1 MEETQDKVKVR
12 RAKQKNTSET
22 FAGESSWRD
31 HAACIGKQEF
41 FFEEKSTTTVAK
53 AKAIC
58 ATCVVKVSCLEHAM
72 QNLDYGV
79 WGGLTSNERRK
90 ARRVMKVKVSE

>member
-1 MEETQDKVKVR
+1 MEETQDKQKVR
-12 RAKQKNTSET
+12 RRKKTKET

-31 HAACIGKQEF
+31 RAACIGKQEF
-41 FFEEKSTTTVAK
+41 FFEEKSTITVAR
-53 AKAIC
+53 AKSIC
-58 ATCVVKVSCLEHAM
+58 ATCVVKVPCLEFAM

-90 ARRVMKVKVSE
+90 ARRVMKVKSQ